1 MKAFARFIA
10 VLLGLVFIGGA
21 LFLLAVNFNLLPGLM
36 IDLPAWVDETV
47 LLAAGS
53 VLLLL
58 ALILLALGLR
68 SKRSKES
75 NAVLKGSEFGEVLI
89 SINAL
94 ENMVLR
100 VVQKTQGIKDV
111 SRQVS
116 YTPEGLVVKVIIR
129 VMPDITMPDLI
140 KDLQSKIKEYLED
153 ISGIIVQEVKVVV
166 ENIVLDQPSSAVKK

>member
-21 LFLLAVNFNLLPGLM
+21 LFLLAINFNLFPGLM

-75 NAVLKGSEFGEVLI
+75 SAVLKGSEFGEVLI